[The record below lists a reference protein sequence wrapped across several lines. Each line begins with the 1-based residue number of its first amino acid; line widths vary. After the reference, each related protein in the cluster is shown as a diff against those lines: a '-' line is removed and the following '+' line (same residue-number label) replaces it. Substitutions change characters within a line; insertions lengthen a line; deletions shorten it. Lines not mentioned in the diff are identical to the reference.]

1 MNINCV
7 FSGGG
12 VKAFAFIGAL
22 QSLESK
28 HYHIE
33 KVAGTSAGAII
44 ACLIA
49 AKYTVDEI
57 YELLMELHLK
67 QFMDLPL
74 LSKTIPFGKW
84 LMLYFNMG
92 IYKGERFEKWLYR
105 VLAKKGVY
113 TFADMEDERLKVI
126 VSDVTLGKLVIFPD
140 DISRIYGLN
149 KRDLTVA
156 SAVRMSASF
165 PYFFMPKKWRGADDK
180 EYYFVDGGLLS
191 NFPLWIF
198 NQRRTKQRN
207 KTLGFTLQDSLD
219 HIKPQKVNNALDM
232 LQAIFIAMLHAHDT
246 RYIAKSKQ
254 DNIVFIPVKNV
265 QTTDLLI
272 SNEEKKKCIQLGKKK
287 TDEFLHLYKLT

>member
-1 MNINCV
+1 MVMNINCV

-156 SAVRMSASF
+156 SAVRM
-165 PYFFMPKKWRGADDK
+165 
-180 EYYFVDGGLLS
+180 
-191 NFPLWIF
+191 
-198 NQRRTKQRN
+198 
-207 KTLGFTLQDSLD
+207 
-219 HIKPQKVNNALDM
+219 
-232 LQAIFIAMLHAHDT
+232 
-246 RYIAKSKQ
+246 
-254 DNIVFIPVKNV
+254 
-265 QTTDLLI
+265 
-272 SNEEKKKCIQLGKKK
+272 
-287 TDEFLHLYKLT
+287 

>member
-12 VKAFAFIGAL
+12 VKAFAFIGVL
-22 QSLESK
+22 QSLERN
-28 HYHIE
+28 HYSIE

-44 ACLIA
+44 ASLIA
-49 AKYTVDEI
+49 AKYTVEEI
-57 YELLMELHLK
+57 YELLMDLHLK
-67 QFMDLPL
+67 QFMDLPF
-74 LSKTIPFGKW
+74 LSKTIPFSKW

-92 IYKGERFEKWLYR
+92 LYKGERFEKWLYQ
-105 VLAKKGVY
+105 VLAKKGIY
-113 TFADMEDERLKVI
+113 TFADIEDEQLKVI

-140 DISRIYGLN
+140 DINRLYGLK
-149 KRDLTVA
+149 KRNLTVA

-165 PYFFMPKKWRGADDK
+165 PYFFMPKKWRDVNHK

-219 HIKPQKVNNALDM
+219 HVKPQKINNALDM

-265 QTTDLLI
+265 QTTDLSI
-272 SNEEKKKCIQLGKKK
+272 SNEEKEKCIQLGKIK
-287 TDEFLHLYKLT
+287 TDDYLRSITK